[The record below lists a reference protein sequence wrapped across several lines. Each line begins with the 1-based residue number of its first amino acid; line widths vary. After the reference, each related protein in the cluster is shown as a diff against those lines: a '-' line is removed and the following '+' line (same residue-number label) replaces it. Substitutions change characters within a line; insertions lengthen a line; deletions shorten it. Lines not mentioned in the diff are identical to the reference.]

1 MSEDQSE
8 PVIVVR
14 KIKRVSGGHHGGA
27 WKVAYADFVTAM
39 MAFFLVMWL
48 LGQGTKQQ
56 KAAIAEYFNNPSMQQ
71 GQATVAPPGQVGAG
85 GASDSMIKLGG
96 AMDIPK
102 GPGNERRYAKP
113 QTSKADLEKLAK
125 AQEKARL
132 EDLMKQLNA
141 AIEKSQALAPF
152 KDQLLLDI
160 TSEGLRIQIV
170 DKQNRPMFDLGSAR
184 LKDYTVD
191 ILHELAG
198 FINKVPNP
206 ISISGHTDDA
216 PYSNG
221 RDYSNWELSADR
233 ANAARR
239 ALIEGGLQNGK
250 IARVVGLADSVPFDR
265 NNPGAAINRR
275 ISIIVMTHEAAE
287 AAKSPEGAD
296 SAPAAAASARPTADA
311 APAIAASLAVS
322 PVAPA
327 MTVTAPSTPTV
338 VESRPAATG
347 AAADAAPVG
356 LATPAAQGLPSM
368 PAAVRAVQDAGMSTT
383 VRPGREGAMPAAVR
397 AIQAAGYP
405 AAATTTRLP

>member
-1 MSEDQSE
+1 MSEEQQE

-14 KIKRVSGGHHGGA
+14 RIKRISGGHHGGA

-71 GQATVAPPGQVGAG
+71 GQATVAPPGQVGDG

-113 QTSKADLEKLAK
+113 ETAKQDLEKLAK

-141 AIEKSQALAPF
+141 AIQNSQALAPF

-184 LKDYTVD
+184 LKDYTVN

-198 FINKVPNP
+198 FINKVPNQ

-239 ALIEGGLQNGK
+239 ALIDGGLENGK

-265 NNPGAAINRR
+265 NDPGAAINRR
-275 ISIIVMTHEAAE
+275 ISIIVMTREAAA
-287 AAKSPEGAD
+287 AAKSPEGAGANPAAAT
-296 SAPAAAASARPTADA
+296 SSRPTAATVPAAAASIATLTTT
-311 APAIAASLAVS
+311 PAVAVSASSTPVVVASGGAASQAS
-322 PVAPA
+322 QA
-327 MTVTAPSTPTV
+327 
-338 VESRPAATG
+338 
-347 AAADAAPVG
+347 AAPVA
-356 LATPAAQGLPSM
+356 LATPAASNLPPM
-368 PAAVRAVQDAGMSTT
+368 PAAVRAVQSAGMTTT
-383 VRPGREGAMPAAVR
+383 VRPDRPGAVPAAVR